1 MTSLGVVEA
10 GSPEVAQDVFVV
22 ERAGRR
28 IVVVGTAHISH
39 ESVALVR
46 RVIEQ
51 ESPDVVCVELDERRH
66 RALSDQGK
74 WEALDLKTVIREKQ
88 LSTLVV
94 TLLLS
99 AYQRRMGAALGA
111 KPGQEMLE
119 ATLVA
124 QAQGIPVR
132 LCDRD
137 VRTTLRRAWRSMTLR
152 EKMLFLSSGLAGLFE
167 RPNFTEEDL
176 QRLRSQDVLSG
187 LLEELGR
194 TMPVLKRVLLDE
206 RDVYLAQRIREAEG
220 KTVVAV
226 VGAGHVQGIV
236 RELEEGEPV
245 DVVALER
252 IPRPSVGL
260 RGIGWGIPLLI
271 LGSLAYI
278 GFTKG
283 PEAAGANALFWV
295 LVNAIPASLGVLVA
309 MGHPITALAAFLTS
323 PLTSLTPVIGVG
335 YVAAFVQAW
344 ASPPVVRELQE
355 VSKEVTCI
363 RCWWKNRL
371 LRILLVFILSSLGG
385 VFGTYLGA
393 YGIMSNVL

>member
-1 MTSLGVVEA
+1 MESLAVEDVV
-10 GSPEVAQDVFVV
+10 SQDVFVV
-22 ERAGRR
+22 SREGRR
-28 IVVVGTAHISH
+28 TVVVGTAHISH

-46 RVIEQ
+46 EVIER
-51 ESPDVVCVELDERRH
+51 EAPDAVCVELDERRL

-74 WEALDLKTVIREKQ
+74 WEALDLKSVIRQKQ
-88 LSTLVV
+88 LSTLIV

-119 ATLVA
+119 ATRVA
-124 QAQGIPVR
+124 RELGIPVR

-137 VRTTLRRAWRSMTLR
+137 VRTTLRRAWKSMTFR
-152 EKMLFLSSGLAGLFE
+152 EKFIFLSSGIAGLFE
-167 RPNFTEEDL
+167 RPTFTEEDL

-194 TMPVLKRVLLDE
+194 AMPVLKRVLLDE

-220 KTVVAV
+220 GTVVAV

-236 RELEEGEPV
+236 RQLEEGSPV
-245 DVVALER
+245 DVTALEQ
-252 IPRPSVGL
+252 IPRGSAGVRWVG
-260 RGIGWGIPLLI
+260 WAIPALI

-283 PEAAGANALFWV
+283 PEAAGANALFWI
-295 LVNAIPASLGVLVA
+295 LVNAIPASLGVLIA
-309 MGHPITALAAFLTS
+309 AGHPITAVVAFLTS

-344 ASPPVVRELQE
+344 ARPPVVKELENVGSE
-355 VSKEVTCI
+355 VSCRV
-363 RCWWKNRL
+363 CWWKNRL

-385 VFGTYLGA
+385 AAGTYLGA
-393 YGIMSNVL
+393 YGIVSNVF